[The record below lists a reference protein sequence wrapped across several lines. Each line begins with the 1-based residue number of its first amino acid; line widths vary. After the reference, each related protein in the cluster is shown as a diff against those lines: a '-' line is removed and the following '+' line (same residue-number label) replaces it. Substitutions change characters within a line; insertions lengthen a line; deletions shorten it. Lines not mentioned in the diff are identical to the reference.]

1 MKRTLTIL
9 VITGAI
15 LWGALLSSALAQVAQ
30 FITSHADARAHVVAR
45 YIESQPSLAQGAIH
59 HAVQDCVVRPNFKIE
74 KKRAPET
81 RPSPLKLSVYDCLQ
95 NKGQLELA
103 LRLQL
108 SDQAMQSVSWPLSL
122 FW

>member
-1 MKRTLTIL
+1 MKRTLKIM

-15 LWGALLSSALAQVAQ
+15 LWGTLLSSALAQVAQ
-30 FITSHADARAHVVAR
+30 FITSHADARDHVVAR
-45 YIESQPSLAQGAIH
+45 YIESQPALDKGAIH
-59 HAVQDCVVRPNFKIE
+59 QAIQDCAAHPNIKIE
-74 KKRAPET
+74 KESAAET
-81 RPSPLKLSVYDCLQ
+81 RPSPIKLSRYKCLQ
-95 NKGQLELA
+95 KKGHLELA